1 MNLQEARAAWQADMP
16 RFEQLG
22 VSFER
27 GALSPNA
34 VYRPDEW
41 KRDYRLAM
49 DAQPL
54 IQTEPNSAVPF
65 MLTTTID
72 PAVFRI
78 LFAPNRAA
86 TILGEVR
93 KGTWLDET
101 AMFPVIEH
109 VGEVST
115 YGDYAET
122 GHTGVNTNWPQR
134 QSYLYQT
141 IKEYGQR
148 EMERAGLGRINW
160 VSEIDT
166 AAATVLDKF
175 ANLSYFYGIAGLQ
188 NYGLLNDP
196 NLGAA
201 LTPGPKASPAVGVTW
216 ITAGGAPNCT
226 ANEVY
231 NDILSIFAQ
240 LVVQSAGLVDRDSR
254 LVLGM
259 SPQSSVA
266 LGFVNQFGLVTRR
279 MLQDEFTNL
288 RIETAV
294 QYGAVSA
301 NNPQGNPVG
310 GNLVQMIAESI
321 EGQDTGYCAFNEK
334 HRAFPIIQAMSSFR
348 QKIAAGTWGAVIR
361 MPVAISTMAGV

>member
-1 MNLQEARAAWQADMP
+1 MNLAEARAAWQADMP

-27 GALSPNA
+27 GAMPSAYVPE
-34 VYRPDEW
+34 EW

-54 IQTEPNSAVPF
+54 LTTEPNSAVPF
-65 MLTTTID
+65 MLTTMID
-72 PAVFRI
+72 PAVFKI

-86 TILGEVR
+86 TIFGEVR

-115 YGDYAET
+115 YGDYAEA

-134 QSYLYQT
+134 QSYLFQT

-148 EMERAGLGRINW
+148 ELERAGLGRINW

-166 AAATVLDKF
+166 AAATVLDKYS
-175 ANLSYFYGIAGLQ
+175 NLSYFFGIAGLQ

-201 LTPGPKASPAVGVTW
+201 LTPGAKATPAVGVSW
-216 ITAGGAPNCT
+216 FTATGAPNCT

-231 NDILSIFAQ
+231 NDVLAIFTQ
-240 LVVQSAGLVDRDSR
+240 LVAQSAGLVDRETS

-259 SPQSSVA
+259 SPQSGVA
-266 LGFVNQFGLVTRR
+266 LGFVNQFGLVVRR
-279 MLQDEFTNL
+279 MLADEFPKL

-294 QYGAVSA
+294 QYGALSA
-301 NNPQGNPVG
+301 SNPQGNAA
-310 GNLVQMIAESI
+310 GNLIQLIAESL

-334 HRAFPIIQAMSSFR
+334 MRAFPIIQAMSSFK
-348 QKIAAGTWGAVIR
+348 QKIAGGTWGSIIR
-361 MPVAISTMAGV
+361 MPVSIASMVGV